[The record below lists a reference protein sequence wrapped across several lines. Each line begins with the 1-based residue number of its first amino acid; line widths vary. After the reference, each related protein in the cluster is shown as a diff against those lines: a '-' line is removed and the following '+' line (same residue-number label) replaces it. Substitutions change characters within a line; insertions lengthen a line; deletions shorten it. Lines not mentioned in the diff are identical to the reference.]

1 MNNSLHAGL
10 VKTAW
15 PSGMWLVFHT
25 VVSTAEVHHPQHPC
39 AHIHCLVSINIQ
51 QMSTNVG
58 GYHFFH
64 MEEFSDTPLLHTHF
78 HVRCQSVRLSLCWH
92 LSHGNKMQ
100 WDIGGKA
107 QPLLPYHQHPPLMSW
122 TNIIKQEALLSEQ
135 PSSICFPEEPNKLLA
150 ALPRSLIC
158 TLHLKFRS
166 PCSQRPIFIMSFH

>member
-1 MNNSLHAGL
+1 LPSPVLPGL
-10 VKTAW
+10 TGSFAQVLNQWFRPW
-15 PSGMWLVFHT
+15 PSSYHTDFHKHSA
-25 VVSTAEVHHPQHPC
+25 ST
-39 AHIHCLVSINIQ
+39 SDIN
-51 QMSTNVG
+51 G
-58 GYHFFH
+58 CHFFH
-64 MEEFSDTPLLHTHF
+64 MEEFSDTPLLHTHL
-78 HVRCQSVRLSLCWH
+78 HVRFQSVRLSLCWH

-107 QPLLPYHQHPPLMSW
+107 PPLVPSHQHPPLMSW

-166 PCSQRPIFIMSFH
+166 PCSQRPIFIMSFHWPALLDPSVQLFA